1 MLFSNTVEGQTNCL
15 CETSSEYPLQLL
27 QLVLILIIFFLLS
40 ILFCVLLTDYLRADS
55 DEAPVDD
62 QLDNKR
68 KRVKHMTTQTN
79 LLTGSIYKERLLNQ
93 LIEEEEP
100 NNSGD
105 SLLQIAPSVA
115 QPLPTLTSFK
125 YF

>member
-1 MLFSNTVEGQTNCL
+1 MLFSNTVEGQTNCS
-15 CETSSEYPLQLL
+15 CENSSEYPLQLL

-100 NNSGD
+100 NNAGD

>member
-1 MLFSNTVEGQTNCL
+1 MLFSNTVEGQTNCS

-62 QLDNKR
+62 
-68 KRVKHMTTQTN
+68 
-79 LLTGSIYKERLLNQ
+79 
-93 LIEEEEP
+93 
-100 NNSGD
+100 GD
-105 SLLQIAPSVA
+105 VATDAELVASLRGFWNHCS
-115 QPLPTLTSFK
+115 
-125 YF
+125 

>member
-1 MLFSNTVEGQTNCL
+1 MLFSNTVEGQTNCS
-15 CETSSEYPLQLL
+15 CETSEHPLQLL

-105 SLLQIAPSVA
+105 SLLKIAPSVA

>member
-15 CETSSEYPLQLL
+15 CETSSEHPLQLL
-27 QLVLILIIFFLLS
+27 QLALILIIFFLLS

-62 QLDNKR
+62 QVDNKR

-93 LIEEEEP
+93 LIEAEEP

>member
-1 MLFSNTVEGQTNCL
+1 MLFSNTVEGQTNCS
-15 CETSSEYPLQLL
+15 CETSSEYSLQLL

-105 SLLQIAPSVA
+105 SLLKIAPSVA